1 MENHDDIQNSSLLV
15 LALLFLILFTKTI
28 LRVSVNGVGK
38 ETEYQQKEILNILF
52 WLFIETENF
61 RLFATNWTMF
71 SYAKKSNKSL
81 TTLISHK
88 PRSKHLSVQSQL

>member
-28 LRVSVNGVGK
+28 VRVSVNGVGK

-52 WLFIETENF
+52 WLFIETGNF
-61 RLFATNWTMF
+61 
-71 SYAKKSNKSL
+71 
-81 TTLISHK
+81 
-88 PRSKHLSVQSQL
+88 

>member
-61 RLFATNWTMF
+61 RLFATNWIMF